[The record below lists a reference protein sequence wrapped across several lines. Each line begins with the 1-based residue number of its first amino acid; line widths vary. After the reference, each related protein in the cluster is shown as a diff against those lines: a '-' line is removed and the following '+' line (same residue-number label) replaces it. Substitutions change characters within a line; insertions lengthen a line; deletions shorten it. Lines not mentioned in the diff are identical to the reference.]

1 MLTLHRAVAYQLQT
15 RSVPE
20 AERQPEV
27 TVFFEA
33 EGDSAAV
40 AARLIRLLALTWGC
54 DAADVEFYNLWTEA
68 ELQAQSLCDPS
79 AGDARLLENGYVHGP
94 LFCRRLHTLM
104 LVRPLTLARLQRARE
119 VAARVQAAHMT
130 ANGVACTV
138 APPQRPCRVDMRPEF
153 EALSEMGGFC

>member
-15 RSVPE
+15 MSTPR
-20 AERQPEV
+20 ADRQPEV

-54 DAADVEFYNLWTEA
+54 EPADVEFYNCWTEA
-68 ELQAQSLCDPS
+68 ELLAQSTCPDN
-79 AGDARLLENGYVHGP
+79 AGDARLLENGHYHGP

-104 LVRPLTLARLQRARE
+104 LVRPITLARLQHARE
-119 VAARVQAAHMT
+119 VAARVQAAQLT
-130 ANGVACTV
+130 AQGVPCV
-138 APPQRPCRVDMRPEF
+138 ATPPQKLCRVDMRPEF